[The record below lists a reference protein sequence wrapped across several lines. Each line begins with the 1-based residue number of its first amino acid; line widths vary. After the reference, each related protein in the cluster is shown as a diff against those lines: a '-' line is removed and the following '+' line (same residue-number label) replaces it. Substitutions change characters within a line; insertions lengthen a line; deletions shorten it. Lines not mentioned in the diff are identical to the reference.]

1 MGVGQAMEIMGIVL
15 QHAMVAPK
23 PEVEPARIPRL
34 HMVAL
39 TVLDLPHSTRP
50 VIRILVVSCY
60 FYKNAYSWILIDFGQ
75 IVSWKIWFSSI
86 IYSPGWMGK
95 EGLDSLC
102 SGRLWLVHPC
112 WGSNL
117 CLYKRFRLCCNI
129 WWLLRQSGLLVVSV
143 RLHRKI
149 IIIRFLPLHKTRYN
163 QNYKNEYTAILL
175 V

>member
-60 FYKNAYSWILIDFGQ
+60 FYKNAYSWILILVKLCRGKYDFLLLYTALVGWEKKALTHCAQ
-75 IVSWKIWFSSI
+75 DDYGSYTHVEAATYACTRDSDCAA
-86 IYSPGWMGK
+86 IYDDYCDNQGF
-95 EGLDSLC
+95 SLC
-102 SGRLWLVHPC
+102 PLGYTEKS
-112 WGSNL
+112 SSSS
-117 CLYKRFRLCCNI
+117 CLYIKPGTVKIIKMNILQRLCNI
-129 WWLLRQSGLLVVSV
+129 
-143 RLHRKI
+143 
-149 IIIRFLPLHKTRYN
+149 
-163 QNYKNEYTAILL
+163 
-175 V
+175 